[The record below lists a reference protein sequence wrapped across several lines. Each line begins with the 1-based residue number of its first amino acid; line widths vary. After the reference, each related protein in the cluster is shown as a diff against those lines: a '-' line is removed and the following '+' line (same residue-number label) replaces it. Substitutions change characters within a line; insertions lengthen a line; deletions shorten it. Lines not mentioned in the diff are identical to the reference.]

1 MKYVFGLLLLL
12 VAVWLIWAYSGRN
25 HSLESPVDYISIIQ
39 EINPSDSLHRNV
51 VGIQPYMEV
60 RDYFSQEI
68 FSQKMHLYLS
78 AAQKK
83 GFLKENTVVL
93 LPEYI
98 GTWLVLAGEKHIIS
112 EKSTLVEALT
122 TMVFSNPLGF
132 ATAFFKTGEETDK
145 AASAIFRMKAAE
157 MAESYHK
164 TFSALSKEFKTY
176 LVAGSI
182 ILPEPSLLN
191 GKIQINPK
199 GPLFNVSFVF
209 DPDGNIIGEPI
220 LKAFPIESEN
230 PFLTAGSTQKIPV
243 FELPFAKTSILICAD
258 SWYPEAYQNTIN
270 QEAELILVPSFCTGN
285 GAMMAPWMGYS
296 GNEAPHGTDLKDIL
310 QLTEGQA
317 WIKYA
322 LPGQIK
328 KTKVQVGMNVFLRG
342 NLWDMGADGQPFAL
356 FNQELLTISPAD
368 SAGIWSLNF

>member
-1 MKYVFGLLLLL
+1 MKYVFGLFILL
-12 VAVWLIWAYSGRN
+12 VAAWFIWAYLGRN
-25 HSLESPVDYISIIQ
+25 TSLDSPADFISIIQ

-68 FSQKMHLYLS
+68 FRQKMRLYLS
-78 AAQKK
+78 SAQKK

-93 LPEYI
+93 LPEYL
-98 GTWLVLAGEKHIIS
+98 GTWLVLEGEKHIIS

-132 ATAFFKTGEETDK
+132 ATAFFKTGDETDK

-157 MAESYHK
+157 MADSYHK
-164 TFSALSKEFKTY
+164 TFSELSKEFKTY

-209 DPDGNIIGEPI
+209 DPNGNIIGEPI

-230 PFLTAGSTQKIPV
+230 PFLTAGSIQKIPV

-285 GAMMAPWMGYS
+285 
-296 GNEAPHGTDLKDIL
+296 
-310 QLTEGQA
+310 
-317 WIKYA
+317 
-322 LPGQIK
+322 
-328 KTKVQVGMNVFLRG
+328 
-342 NLWDMGADGQPFAL
+342 
-356 FNQELLTISPAD
+356 
-368 SAGIWSLNF
+368 